1 MQRVPPVKNQN
12 PKMKE
17 TIRPIIAALLSML
30 GISLQAAEVIHGVT
44 ATASSQ
50 WGSGI
55 TATAL
60 IDNSGL
66 RSAANPSQSVSYDP
80 TAVHTYDQSAAGQ
93 WHNNPAADPNGTH
106 PQITFDLH
114 GTYNLSQ
121 IHIWNGNQWS
131 FSLNLTARGVAQF
144 DVLVSSNGTDFTE
157 VLSNQPLTRS
167 PVNTYVQ
174 AQSFSLAGNN
184 GITHVRLRVDSNHGD
199 TYTGLSEVMF
209 SAIPDPGLTAPASHD
224 FGTVGSTATAQAL
237 LPVTNDGPAQTLHI
251 ENVEVVGANADA
263 FTVDRF
269 PTTLAPNGGA
279 DTIDVTF
286 DPAGSPGTYSAMLW
300 ITSDRNG
307 VPGTLTT
314 VPLAATAVNDP
325 GASAPASRDF
335 GLIHPDSAVQ
345 LPVTLSNNGPSQTLH
360 VTETRITGSGA
371 SHFTINAAPTSI
383 PPLGNGN
390 IDLTFHPDGTDGDF
404 DAVLEIVC
412 DHAGVPG
419 TVVSVNL
426 SGGTNRLADLSKPTI
441 IGAATAYNPDY
452 SAANLFDGTRRDY
465 ATAGAG
471 AGDPFSQTNGT
482 WVELDMGEPMTL
494 DRLILITR
502 ANNNDVVGESRLI
515 LSADTTFDA
524 TDTIHT
530 FATTGQN
537 GQGIIRSFPATTA
550 RYVRWEA
557 GTSIGTYPNLGG
569 AEMRLLDTPSGW
581 LQAPVTVVGGA
592 TAYNVD
598 NALENAANGDAG
610 GGGQG
615 GVEYASAGAG
625 AGMYVDFD
633 FGTSLT
639 VRGFDFFD
647 RIAPVD
653 RTTAFDLLFS
663 DDPAFATGVTTV
675 SVRSGSVAWGV
686 RRSLPPGLTARYVRL
701 DATAAAGADSNTGI
715 QEMIFYTSQ
724 PTATPY
730 EQYISTTWGITG
742 PDAAPDADADHD
754 GLENAIEFVLGS
766 DPTKFES
773 DMAPTLVTTATDLT
787 FTFRRTA
794 ASAPDNPVAQYGSDL
809 TNWTSAVDGQNGV
822 TITTTPNGFGVG
834 IDSVSVTIPKSLAT
848 GSGLFVRLAV
858 SVSLTQS

>member
-1 MQRVPPVKNQN
+1 
-12 PKMKE
+12 MKE
-17 TIRPIIAALLSML
+17 TIRPIIAALLWMPAM
-30 GISLQAAEVIHGVT
+30 SLHAAEVIHGVT
-44 ATASSQ
+44 ATASSE
-50 WGSGI
+50 WGNPI
-55 TATAL
+55 TATSL

-66 RSAANPSQSVSYDP
+66 RSAANPGQAVSYDP
-80 TAVHTYDQSAAGQ
+80 TAVHTYDTSAVGQ
-93 WHNNPAADPNGTH
+93 WHNNPAADPNGAN

-121 IHIWNGNQWS
+121 IHIWNGNQWG
-131 FSLNLTARGVAQF
+131 FSLNLTARGVAQL
-144 DVLVSSNGTDFTE
+144 DVLVSTNGTDFTE
-157 VLSNQPLTRS
+157 VLSNQSLTRS
-167 PVNTYVQ
+167 PVNTYVATQ
-174 AQSFSLAGNN
+174 TFSLAGNN

-224 FGTVGSTATAQAL
+224 FGSVGSNTTPQAQ
-237 LPVTNDGPAQTLHI
+237 LPVTNDGPTQTLHI

-269 PTTLAPNGGA
+269 PTTLAANGGA

-286 DPAGSPGTYSAMLW
+286 DPAGVTGTYSAMLW

-325 GASAPASRDF
+325 GASAPAGRDF
-335 GLIHPDSAVQ
+335 GLIHPDSTVQ
-345 LPVTLSNNGPSQTLH
+345 LPVTVTNSGPSQTLH
-360 VTETRITGSGA
+360 ITETRITGAGA
-371 SHFTINAAPTSI
+371 SHFTVNGAPTSI
-383 PPLGNGN
+383 LPLGSGN
-390 IDLTFHPDGTDGDF
+390 IDLTFHPDGTDGDY

-412 DHAGVPG
+412 DHAGTAG

-441 IGAATAYNPDY
+441 IGAATAFNPDY
-452 SAANLFDGTRRDY
+452 AAANLFDGTRRDY

-471 AGDPFSQTNGT
+471 AGDPFSQANGT
-482 WVELDMGEPMTL
+482 WVELDMGAPVTL

-515 LSADTTFDA
+515 LSDDTTFDA

-537 GQGIIRSFPATTA
+537 GQGIIRSFPASAA

-569 AEMRLLDTPSGW
+569 VEMRLLDTPAGW
-581 LQAPVTVVGGA
+581 QTAAATVVGGA
-592 TAYNVD
+592 TPFSPDY
-598 NALENAANGDAG
+598 ALEYAANGDAG
-610 GGGQG
+610 GGP
-615 GVEYASAGAG
+615 GVEYASASTG

-633 FGTSLT
+633 LGASMPVL
-639 VRGFDFFD
+639 GFDFFD

-675 SVRSGSVAWGV
+675 SVRSGSQAWGV
-686 RRSLPPGLTARYVRL
+686 RRSLPSGLTARYVRL
-701 DATAAAGADSNTGI
+701 DATAAYGADSNTGI
-715 QEMIFYTSQ
+715 QEILFYTSQ
-724 PTATPY
+724 PTGTPY

-742 PDAAPDADADHD
+742 TDAAPDADADHD
-754 GLENAIEFVLGS
+754 GLENAVEFVLGS
-766 DPTKFES
+766 DPTKTEPN
-773 DMAPTLVTTATDLT
+773 MAPTLATTATDLT
-787 FTFRRTA
+787 FTFRRTT

-809 TNWTSAVDGQNGV
+809 TNWTPAQHGQNGI
-822 TITTTPNGFGVG
+822 TITTIPNGFGAGV
-834 IDSVSVTIPKSLAT
+834 DSVSVTIPKSLAT

-858 SVSLTQS
+858 SVSLTQP